1 MKFIKQLFG
10 SCHNIENEARKL
22 QNLARMLHIILTEY
36 TLRKKMINA
45 PSPPTLPPL
54 EISIFL
60 KTFFWEEGGNTPK
73 SHSLVYLE

>member
-1 MKFIKQLFG
+1 MNQLLHLNVPGFMKFIKQLFG

-36 TLRKKMINA
+36 TPRKKMINCCL
-45 PSPPTLPPL
+45 PLPPPTLPPL

-60 KTFFWEEGGNTPK
+60 KIFF
-73 SHSLVYLE
+73 

>member
-36 TLRKKMINA
+36 TLRKKMINCCL
-45 PSPPTLPPL
+45 PLPPH
-54 EISIFL
+54 SSPSGNFYFFKKIFL
-60 KTFFWEEGGNTPK
+60 RGGG
-73 SHSLVYLE
+73 